1 MSVMQPINPEI
12 LRRQVMADCG
22 IGLSDL
28 LSGSRASRVVFAR
41 AIICAVLRQHTD
53 LSLPE
58 INRVIRSTTSRHAVV
73 VDAIKR
79 VRAGGHDADAQLLT
93 GLDVTA
99 LDYAGY
105 CAIRAREASQATPAR
120 SASCLTTEVAA

>member
-1 MSVMQPINPEI
+1 MTTMQPINPEI
-12 LRRQVMADCG
+12 LRDQVMADCG
-22 IGLSDL
+22 IDLNDL
-28 LSGSRASRVVFAR
+28 LSASRASRVVFAR

-58 INRVIRSTTSRHAVV
+58 INAMIRSKHSSHAVV
-73 VDAIKR
+73 IDAIER

-120 SASCLTTEVAA
+120 SASPLETEVAA